1 MLFGLTLCNFRI
13 EPNTCMTSP
22 KLPLDVLVVEDNPG
36 DYLLIQ
42 THLEEHF
49 NQLSITGVE
58 TFKTAIE
65 ALASKEFDIILLDL
79 SLPDNS
85 GEALIKGMVDK
96 AGQTPIIVLTGYS
109 DLEFGVQSLSLGAD
123 DYLLKDELQ
132 DSLLQKSILY
142 SMERKR
148 INASLRESK
157 NRYSKLF
164 HLSPLP
170 MLVYDFDTLQILEI
184 NQAALDHY
192 GYNEREF
199 LGMTIEQM
207 RPTDMVPILH
217 QQLRSVGMSESQF
230 FRGLS
235 KHMRKDGSVID
246 VEVVANRI
254 SEAGRNEQ
262 LVIAIDVTDKLKHLK
277 AIEERNSKLSQIAWV
292 QSHELRGPLA
302 RMMGLIESMNEVREA
317 GMNEATFYTNI
328 QQAAKELDTVITEIV
343 RQAQDLEDDA

>member
-1 MLFGLTLCNFRI
+1 
-13 EPNTCMTSP
+13 MTSHR
-22 KLPLDVLVVEDNPG
+22 LALNVLIVEDNPG
-36 DYLLIQ
+36 DFLLVR
-42 THLEEHF
+42 THLEECFHP
-49 NQLSITGVE
+49 LTIEGVDS
-58 TFKTAIE
+58 FKAAISTLE
-65 ALASKEFDIILLDL
+65 HQSFDLILLDL

-85 GEALIKGMVDK
+85 GEALIKAMVERGK
-96 AGQTPIIVLTGYS
+96 QTPIIVLTGYS

-132 DSLLQKSILY
+132 ASLLQKSILY
-142 SMERKR
+142 SMERRR
-148 INASLRESK
+148 ISASLKESQS
-157 NRYSKLF
+157 RYSKLF

-170 MLVYDFDTLQILEI
+170 MLVYDFDSLQILEI

-199 LGMTIEQM
+199 LSMTIEDM

-217 QQLRSVGMSESQF
+217 QQLRAVGVTESQF

-254 SEAGRNEQ
+254 NEVGRNEQ

-277 AIEERNSKLSQIAWV
+277 AIDERNAKLSQIAWV
-292 QSHELRGPLA
+292 QSHELRGPLT
-302 RMMGLIESMNEVREA
+302 RMMGLIESMADVREA
-317 GMNEATFYTNI
+317 GMDEATFYSSI
-328 QQAAKELDTVITEIV
+328 QQAAKELDTVISEIV
-343 RQAQDLEDDA
+343 RQAQNVDDKD